1 MCGLFALGS
10 RFFRLF
16 GELIIFKRQM
26 VYKKS
31 EIRNI
36 IANYVKELQKR
47 IPVKRVILFGSYA
60 YGRPTRGS
68 DIDIAVVS
76 DKFKRMDD
84 IKRIMLL
91 SDYARKIKISID
103 IDPIGFTEEE
113 LEEADYFE
121 IGGEIVEK
129 GVEIYKAA

>member
-1 MCGLFALGS
+1 
-10 RFFRLF
+10 
-16 GELIIFKRQM
+16 M

-31 EIRNI
+31 EVRNVI
-36 IANYVKELQKR
+36 LKYVKELQKK

-60 YGRPTRGS
+60 YGRPAKGS

-84 IKRIMLL
+84 VKRIMLL
-91 SDYARKIKISID
+91 SDYARRIKISVD

-113 LEEADYFE
+113 LEKADYFE

>member
-1 MCGLFALGS
+1 
-10 RFFRLF
+10 
-16 GELIIFKRQM
+16 M

-31 EIRNI
+31 EIRNVI
-36 IANYVKELQKR
+36 LKYVRELQKK
-47 IPVKRVILFGSYA
+47 IPVRRVILFGSYA
-60 YGRPTRGS
+60 YGRPAKGS

-91 SDYARKIKISID
+91 SDYAKKIKISVD
-103 IDPIGFTEEE
+103 IDPIGFTEDE
-113 LEEADYFE
+113 LENANYFE

-129 GVEIYKAA
+129 GVEINKAA